1 MSLEE
6 LTHRKPFYAAMR
18 LLTETAWR
26 RNMTVEALLT
36 LTELLD
42 PTDDTHTERTTGDR
56 PASERPTGETR
67 TSGTPGPPD

>member
-6 LTHRKPFYAAMR
+6 LTHREPFYAAMR

-42 PTDDTHTERTTGDR
+42 PTDDTHIGQPAGEERTCG
-56 PASERPTGETR
+56 P
-67 TSGTPGPPD
+67 PGPRD

>member
-6 LTHRKPFYAAMR
+6 LTHKEPFYAAMR

-42 PTDDTHTERTTGDR
+42 PADDANTAQPMR
-56 PASERPTGETR
+56 ETR
-67 TSGTPGPPD
+67 TRGTRETPD

>member
-6 LTHRKPFYAAMR
+6 LTHREPCYAAMR

-42 PTDDTHTERTTGDR
+42 PTDDTHTGQPAGEERTCG
-56 PASERPTGETR
+56 P
-67 TSGTPGPPD
+67 PGPRD